1 MNPLF
6 LAPFDPDKEPLVSN
20 EISRSV
26 SLTNMEWAVIAESLE
41 AYASTFR
48 ANHSQVVTTYV
59 TRGQLFEAQEEA
71 SRMNLLLQLLDKIH
85 SKIL

>member
-6 LAPFDPDKEPLVSN
+6 LAPFDPDKDPSIGED
-20 EISRSV
+20 IRRSV
-26 SLTNMEWAVIAESLE
+26 SLTNIEWAVIAESLE
-41 AYASTFR
+41 SYSSTFR

-59 TRGQLFEAQEEA
+59 TRGQLPEAQEEA
-71 SRMNLLLQLLDKIH
+71 SRMNILLQLLDSIH